1 MKRTIFSDDHDAFRA
16 SVHDF
21 IARKVTPVYAEWEE
35 LGHPPR
41 DFYRELGK
49 QGLLGLWVPE
59 EYGGGGGASYSYAA
73 VLMEEIAAAGVGFGC
88 ALPHATLILAY
99 LTAFATD
106 EQKRRWLPG
115 VASGDTMLAIAMTEP
130 GTGSDLASI
139 KTSARLSADGSHY
152 VLNGAKTFIS
162 GGSVADLVLV
172 VCRTQPQDPADRRA
186 GLTILAVDAA
196 SAGFSVG
203 RHLKKLGLKAND
215 LVELSFNDV
224 TVPAENRIGEDG
236 RAFGYLSHN
245 LAQERLSIA
254 LTASAAAQAA
264 IAHTLSYV
272 QQRTLF
278 GKPLAAMQNTRFSL
292 AESAAETEA
301 VVTMTDKAVQL
312 FDARELTPAD
322 AAKAKFFAT
331 ETAAKVIDKCLQ
343 LHGGYGYITEYPIA
357 RLYADIRVSRIYGG
371 TSEVMKLIIA
381 KSMGM

>member
-1 MKRTIFSDDHDAFRA
+1 MKRSIFNADHDAFRA
-16 SVHDF
+16 SVSDL
-21 IARKVTPVYAEWEE
+21 IAREVLPVYPEWEQ

-41 DFYRELGK
+41 DFYRELGR

-59 EYGGGGGASYSYAA
+59 EYGGGGADSYSYAA
-73 VLMEEIAAAGVGFGC
+73 VMMEEIAKAGVGFGC

-115 VASGDTMLAIAMTEP
+115 IASGDTMLAIAMTEP
-130 GTGSDLASI
+130 GTGSDLAGVT
-139 KTSARLSADGSHY
+139 TSARLSADGSHY

-172 VCRTQPQDPADRRA
+172 VARTQPQDAADRRG
-186 GLTILAVDAA
+186 GLSILAVEAK
-196 SAGFSVG
+196 SPGFMVG
-203 RHLKKLGLKAND
+203 RQLSKLGLKAND
-215 LVELSFNDV
+215 LVELAFDDV
-224 TVPAENRIGEDG
+224 IVPVENRLGEDG

-264 IAHTLSYV
+264 VAHTLAYV

-278 GKPLAAMQNTRFSL
+278 GKPLSAMQNTRFSL
-292 AESAAETEA
+292 AECAAETEA
-301 VVTMTDKAVQL
+301 IVTMTDKAVEL
-312 FDARELTPAD
+312 FDVKELMPAD
-322 AAKAKFFAT
+322 AAKAKLFSA
-331 ETAAKVIDKCLQ
+331 ELAGKVIDKCLQ

-357 RLYADIRVSRIYGG
+357 RLYADIRVARIYGG

-381 KSMGM
+381 KSLGM